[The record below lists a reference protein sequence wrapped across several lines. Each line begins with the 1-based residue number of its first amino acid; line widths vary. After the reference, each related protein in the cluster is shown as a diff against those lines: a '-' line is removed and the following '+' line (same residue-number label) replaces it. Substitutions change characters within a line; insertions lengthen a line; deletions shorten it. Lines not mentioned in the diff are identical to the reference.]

1 MVTEKSTHHWSQL
14 LTSNDQMRAHGVL
27 NDTNYLL
34 SEKLHNHFKGKLFL
48 FDDVHY
54 LNHKKATV
62 SKIKTDNRLVSLH
75 YVD

>member
-1 MVTEKSTHHWSQL
+1 MFMYSGQL
-14 LTSNDQMRAHGVL
+14 LTSNDQMRAHVGVL

-34 SEKLHNHFKGKLFL
+34 PEKLRNHFKGKLFL

-54 LNHKKATV
+54 LNQKKATV
-62 SKIKTDNRLVSLH
+62 SKIKTDNRLVSLR